1 MKVRRYRP
9 PRALVVIGVLLIY
22 GIVDVVAP
30 IAVSTLGPR
39 HGWSG
44 GRPGPLNVLGGVLV
58 PLGAIVVA
66 RALAGHR
73 RAIRARDWDVVK
85 VDPHHLLTPEYLV
98 VDGPYARTRNPL
110 YVGDVV
116 MWIGWAALLGSV
128 PVAVGAALLAV
139 GLQVGARLEERGLA
153 KQFGEQ
159 WTSYAREVPRFIGKR
174 TVRARP

>member
-1 MKVRRYRP
+1 
-9 PRALVVIGVLLIY
+9 VVTGVLLIY
-22 GIVDVVAP
+22 VIVDVVTP
-30 IAVSTLGPR
+30 IAVSTLGRR

-44 GRPGPLNVLGGVLV
+44 GGPRLLNVLGGVLV
-58 PLGAIVVA
+58 VVGALVVA

-98 VDGPYARTRNPL
+98 VDGLYARTRNPL

-128 PVAVGAALLAV
+128 SVAVGALLLSL
-139 GLQVGARLEERGLA
+139 GLQIGARLEERGLA

-159 WTSYAREVPRFIGKR
+159 WASYAREVPRFIGKR